1 MLAYYFS
8 LYIPCDAII
17 NEILKSQTMWEMLN
31 IHPIFLHMFYEC
43 STCDQE
49 CFFKHVRQSLLVP
62 VKSPISGRYTFM
74 AWKRLNQRAFPAGIA
89 GTEARYK
96 LHPGP

>member
-8 LYIPCDAII
+8 LYIPCNAII
-17 NEILKSQTMWEMLN
+17 NDILKSQTMWEMLN

-49 CFFKHVRQSLLVP
+49 RFFKHVH
-62 VKSPISGRYTFM
+62 
-74 AWKRLNQRAFPAGIA
+74 AARAFLLITPNDSNKLSIDSRSTLGISCCA
-89 GTEARYK
+89 
-96 LHPGP
+96 

>member
-1 MLAYYFS
+1 MFFSDTRYETFFACFLIKVTLLAKVIYAAYYFS

-49 CFFKHVRQSLLVP
+49 RFF
-62 VKSPISGRYTFM
+62 
-74 AWKRLNQRAFPAGIA
+74 
-89 GTEARYK
+89 
-96 LHPGP
+96 

>member
-49 CFFKHVRQSLLVP
+49 RFFL
-62 VKSPISGRYTFM
+62 T
-74 AWKRLNQRAFPAGIA
+74 RA
-89 GTEARYK
+89 
-96 LHPGP
+96 